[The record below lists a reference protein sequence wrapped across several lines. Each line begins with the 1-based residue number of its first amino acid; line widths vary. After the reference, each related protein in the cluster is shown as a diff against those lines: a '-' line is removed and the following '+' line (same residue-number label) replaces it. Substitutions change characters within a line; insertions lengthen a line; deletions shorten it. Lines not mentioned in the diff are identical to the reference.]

1 MGTTMANAKRRHGLL
16 IGCGLLLLAGCAPPA
31 EPTAAAPSS
40 TGAEQAPT
48 TPVAPEPVAA
58 EPVAPAP
65 APSAPATVTV
75 EAAVKGELKPADVKL
90 IDAEGEEAAAG
101 KTGESLSVPSGEYT
115 LLVSIEDPKVLADRP
130 TQRTPITIAPGQ
142 NPVERVD
149 FPWASVQLKVRVNGE
164 PENKATVRLM
174 RQGAVIATVESGGE
188 HITLSPGRYQAEVVT
203 RDATIEVK
211 MLLFP
216 EGATQTVPVDVRM

>member
-1 MGTTMANAKRRHGLL
+1 MTNAKRRHGLVV
-16 IGCGLLLLAGCAPPA
+16 GCGLLIASCAKPA
-31 EPTAAAPSS
+31 EPTETTPAS
-40 TGAEQAPT
+40 TGGEQAPS
-48 TPVAPEPVAA
+48 APAAAEPPAA
-58 EPVAPAP
+58 EPVAAPP
-65 APSAPATVTV
+65 APSAPATLTV
-75 EAAVKGELKPADVKL
+75 EAAVKGEVKPATVQL
-90 IDAEGEEAAAG
+90 IDSEGEQAAAG
-101 KTGESLSVPSGEYT
+101 KGGESLSVPSGEYT
-115 LLVSIEDPKVLADRP
+115 LIVSIEDPKVLADRP

-142 NPVERVD
+142 NPTERVD

-164 PENKATVRLM
+164 PESKATVRLM

-216 EGATQTVPVDVRM
+216 EGATQSLPVDVKM